1 MTPRLQEK
9 THPPESAATSL
20 TAVLVTD
27 SAQPHPKRPTTRLL
41 GGLVVRTTPDPRGIV
56 HWILPGVVVLYTVH
70 AREPR
75 TFVFRTA
82 TSRFSQILT
91 RVPGVSPSV
100 VLLVQTTT
108 LGRQAL
114 VHRLFRQLGRA
125 RREPSHLPD
134 VFYSKLQTV
143 LARRAPSAAA
153 IDSLLL
159 QADDPSR

>member
-1 MTPRLQEK
+1 MTPRPQESLRP
-9 THPPESAATSL
+9 HEAAATSL

-27 SAQPHPKRPTTRLL
+27 SAGPHPKRPRTRLL
-41 GGLVVRTTPDPRGIV
+41 GGSVVHTSTDPRGTV
-56 HWILPGVVVLYTVH
+56 HWIRPGVVVLYAVH

-82 TSRFSQILT
+82 TSRSSQILT
-91 RVPGVSPSV
+91 RVPGVSPAV

-125 RREPSHLPD
+125 RRDPSHLPD
-134 VFYSKLQTV
+134 IFYSKLQTV
-143 LARRAPSAAA
+143 LARRASSAAA

-159 QADDPSR
+159 QTDEPSR